1 MHNHADDQRR
11 SEGGAPQQFEDSH
24 VGRRGGILLH
34 QHLLHLSVH
43 LAHVVSSEKE
53 ESLPDVIRRVSADG
67 EVAGGGGTEGEE
79 DELDEGRK
87 HGYPTSQGGSS
98 ILGKVSEVK
107 ILVNNTDTDSITHP

>member
-24 VGRRGGILLH
+24 VGLLGGILLH

-53 ESLPDVIRRVSADG
+53 ESLPDVIRRVWADG
-67 EVAGGGGTEGEE
+67 EVAGGGGAEGEE

-87 HGYPTSQGGSS
+87 HG
-98 ILGKVSEVK
+98 KVKWAAAYLRVHSGRPK
-107 ILVNNTDTDSITHP
+107 K

>member
-1 MHNHADDQRR
+1 MHDHADDQRR

-24 VGRRGGILLH
+24 QSHVGLLGSILLH

-67 EVAGGGGTEGEE
+67 EVAGGGGAEGKE
-79 DELDEGRK
+79 DELDEK
-87 HGYPTSQGGSS
+87 MLKMTIQ
-98 ILGKVSEVK
+98 L
-107 ILVNNTDTDSITHP
+107 NF